1 MEDVR
6 EVVTKNQAL
15 MLEEVGFKEHV
26 NNYILKHGTQCW
38 SNQRK
43 KNGDNIVYVTLSTVD
58 EAIDWL
64 RRAFDIVIYNTA
76 APFVDPTSNK
86 GILYSY
92 KVKVCNPKWG
102 WNMRESLGQTKWS
115 PNHYGM
121 KRQAITIALR
131 WLIKKK
137 RHDTSKQG

>member
-1 MEDVR
+1 MKEL
-6 EVVTKNQAL
+6 VTQNQAL
-15 MLEEVGFKEHV
+15 MLKELGFREYVNDCIFIITGTRSWSNYRV
-26 NNYILKHGTQCW
+26 NN
-38 SNQRK
+38 SDK
-43 KNGDNIVYVTLSTVD
+43 KVYVALPTVD

-64 RRAFDIVIYNTA
+64 RRTFDIVIYDTA

-92 KVKVCNPKWG
+92 KVKACNPKWG

-121 KRQAITIALR
+121 KRQAIAIALR

-137 RHDTSKQG
+137 RHDAGKQG

>member
-1 MEDVR
+1 MMKKQL
-6 EVVTKNQAL
+6 VTRKQAL
-15 MLEEVGFKEHV
+15 MLEELDFNDYVSNCIFIPGTRPYIYHRV
-26 NNYILKHGTQCW
+26 NNHSRHI
-38 SNQRK
+38 
-43 KNGDNIVYVTLSTVD
+43 YVTLPTVD

-64 RRAFDIVIYNTA
+64 RRKFDIVIYDAA

-92 KVKVCNPKWG
+92 KVKACNPKWG

-115 PNHYGM
+115 PNHYAM
-121 KRQAITIALR
+121 KRQAVAIALR

-137 RHDTSKQG
+137 RHDAGKQG

>member
-1 MEDVR
+1 MKEL
-6 EVVTKNQAL
+6 VTQNQAL
-15 MLEEVGFKEHV
+15 MLKELGFKEYVNDCIFIITGTRSWSNHRV
-26 NNYILKHGTQCW
+26 NN
-38 SNQRK
+38 SDK
-43 KNGDNIVYVTLSTVD
+43 KVYVALPTVD

-64 RRAFDIVIYNTA
+64 RRKFDIVIYNTA

-102 WNMRESLGQTKWS
+102 WNMRESLGQTRWS
-115 PNHYGM
+115 PNHYAM
-121 KRQAITIALR
+121 KRRAIAIALL